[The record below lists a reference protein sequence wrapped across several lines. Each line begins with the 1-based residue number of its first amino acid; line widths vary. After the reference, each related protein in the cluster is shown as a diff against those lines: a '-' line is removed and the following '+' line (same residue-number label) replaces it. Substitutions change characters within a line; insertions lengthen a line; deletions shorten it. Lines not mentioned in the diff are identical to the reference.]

1 MSYCRNLGFE
11 ETPNYAYLRRLFKEL
26 YNKCCFEYDFIF
38 DWTIQRYRLEVP
50 IQYAG
55 QEEQKVDGKSTLPD
69 SMKGNGG
76 AGSDEIVL
84 ENNKG
89 EWAQSNQARFENE
102 ESKVVEL
109 RLPKMVESNS
119 VLEQSQKS
127 SKAAPDQQ
135 QQQQQQ
141 KKDGGCSLF

>member
-1 MSYCRNLGFE
+1 
-11 ETPNYAYLRRLFKEL
+11 
-26 YNKCCFEYDFIF
+26 
-38 DWTIQRYRLEVP
+38 
-50 IQYAG
+50 
-55 QEEQKVDGKSTLPD
+55 
-69 SMKGNGG
+69 MKGNGG

-89 EWAQSNQARFENE
+89 EWAQSNQARFDNE

-127 SKAAPDQQ
+127 SKAAPDQ
-135 QQQQQQ
+135 
-141 KKDGGCSLF
+141 